1 MYLQEYHRQIKSG
14 RIVANKKIIKIYDRL
29 MSEINNPH
37 LPYTFDESK
46 ASRPIEF
53 IEKFCKQSIGIAGAP
68 LKLEL
73 FQKAFIEA
81 LFGFTYKDTGHRRFQ
96 ESLFLVARKNG
107 KTTFLAAIAL
117 YMLIADKEAS
127 AECYSVATKQDQA
140 RKTFDEIVAMRKYS
154 LAIQSVTRKR
164 RADLYMPGILQRC
177 GSARKRTRA
186 QVLHGRRIS

>member
-127 AECYSVATKQDQA
+127 AECYSVATKQDQVA
-140 RKTFDEIVAMRKYS
+140 HIILYAIHPTF
-154 LAIQSVTRKR
+154 
-164 RADLYMPGILQRC
+164 
-177 GSARKRTRA
+177 
-186 QVLHGRRIS
+186 VLNVIIAEPQQDGQATPMFRGNYGMN